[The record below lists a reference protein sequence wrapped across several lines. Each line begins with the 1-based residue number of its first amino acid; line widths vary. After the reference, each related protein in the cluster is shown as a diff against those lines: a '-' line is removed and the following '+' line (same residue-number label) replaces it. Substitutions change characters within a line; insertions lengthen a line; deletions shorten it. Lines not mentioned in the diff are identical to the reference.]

1 MKSLS
6 LTWPWNWT
14 GTRWSF
20 EQTIQEIVAL
30 RPDRVA
36 LRAIEGPFEYGG
48 KLQTKVVWKGR
59 TYRDLE
65 RALKALPAPI
75 PVDVWGPIY
84 LRLWEAEARLLR
96 GTIVPYYNP
105 PYVFLDVE
113 GDIAQKHI
121 ANLGPF
127 LRALGRLPCKVYLQS
142 YRYAPGNSWMQWE
155 KWLKYRVEA
164 PGDEPGRPTGL
175 YIIDGLAHQLYP
187 IGETNPSRYLA
198 QVARDVQSHEVIAQ
212 RVGRPDI
219 PWFPTL
225 PAFIGTGYEA
235 APGWKP
241 SVEGVSLMVEWL
253 RQNLGT
259 RLVGINFWSLDK
271 TLYRLP
277 ELATYIANLQLVS
290 PETPPPAPLPVPL
303 EERVA
308 TLEAQHQPGGAHP

>member
-1 MKSLS
+1 VKSLS

-36 LRAIEGPFEYGG
+36 LRAFDGPFEYGG
-48 KLQTKVVWKGR
+48 KLQTKVVWNGR

-84 LRLWEAEARLLR
+84 LKLWEAEARLLK

-105 PYVFLDVE
+105 PCLFLDVE
-113 GDIAQKHI
+113 GKTAKANI

-142 YRYAPGNSWMQWE
+142 YRYAPYHNWMQWE
-155 KWLKYRVEA
+155 KWLSYKA
-164 PGDEPGRPTGL
+164 PSGE
-175 YIIDGLAHQLYP
+175 YVIDGLAHQLYP
-187 IGETNPSRYLA
+187 IGETSPARYLA
-198 QVARDVQSHEVIAQ
+198 SVAADVQSHQVIAG
-212 RVGRPDI
+212 RVGRPEI

-225 PAFIGTGYEA
+225 PAFIGTGYEN

-241 SVEGVSLMVEWL
+241 SVEGVSIMVGWL
-253 RQNLGT
+253 QQNLGS

-277 ELATYIANLQLVS
+277 ELATYIANLQLGPAVS
-290 PETPPPAPLPVPL
+290 PETRPPPPVPL
-303 EERVA
+303 TIEERVA
-308 TLEAQHQPGGAHP
+308 ALETLHHPGGAHPRVP